1 MDIGV
6 LLVIVVVIV
15 AVLLVTGLSAIRA
28 RNRRQEQQ
36 RLEAAEH
43 RHEAEIRTASA
54 ERREAE
60 AAERAAKAR
69 HEEARANEEAAR
81 AQQDREV
88 AQERQ
93 AAADRIDPDV
103 RGKARRNHDDA
114 DDGTPTA
121 GAGAGEGA
129 DPAAST
135 DRMNLDQRTDSP
147 ERNGAL
153 GRPNAPDTRDGTAS
167 AQGADPVHAGRMD
180 AGEHGDP
187 VHDDDPAARTDR
199 MDTAADRNDPA
210 RGAGPVAGAG
220 RMDAGEHG
228 DPAHDVDPAART
240 DRMHF
245 GERTDSPQTPAG
257 TPQGA
262 DPAARTDRIPVGD
275 QGQGN
280 GPTHGDTR
288 ATAPVSGAGISG
300 GAHATA
306 GPAEVG
312 GTEPGRPDV
321 AAGPEG
327 GRGPVAGGETGQP
340 DADPVTSVPGQRSG
354 EHDRPGHTVPET
366 EMQAGDQCTIDR
378 PAGEADRDRSDRS
391 PVRSITD
398 RLLGRNR

>member
-103 RGKARRNHDDA
+103 RGKGRRNHDDP
-114 DDGTPTA
+114 DDGTPAA
-121 GAGAGEGA
+121 GAGAGESA

-153 GRPNAPDTRDGTAS
+153 GRPNATDARDGTGS
-167 AQGADPVHAGRMD
+167 AQGADPAHAGRMD
-180 AGEHGDP
+180 VGEHGDP

-199 MDTAADRNDPA
+199 MDF
-210 RGAGPVAGAG
+210 
-220 RMDAGEHG
+220 G
-228 DPAHDVDPAART
+228 D
-240 DRMHF
+240 
-245 GERTDSPQTPAG
+245 RTDSPQTPAG
-257 TPQGA
+257 APQGA

-306 GPAEVG
+306 GAAPAAEVG

-327 GRGPVAGGETGQP
+327 GRGPVADGETGQP
-340 DADPVTSVPGQRSG
+340 GADPVTSVPGQRSG
-354 EHDRPGHTVPET
+354 EHDRPGHTVPEP